1 MWEII
6 FMVLVLKIPMIYV
19 CWVVWWAIRAEPVV
33 GSDGDEAQQVNWTPW
48 RRPSGPRPRRGGPH
62 GSRETARAVRRRER
76 SEA

>member
-33 GSDGDEAQQVNWTPW
+33 GSEGDEAPTYWTPW
-48 RRPSGPRPRRGGPH
+48 RRPGGPRPRRGGPH
-62 GSRETARAVRRRER
+62 GRRETARAARRRER